1 MRYYQPQLQRWHAKL
16 WHPHNLYERPRS
28 SLEKNRLLHRA
39 EALPPPSF
47 KPKSKLPRLHYGGLQ
62 HCFESSLT
70 TACAPSPAQAATF
83 LRPTAK
89 SLPSPATFRKAITS
103 LQSTIDKD
111 ESDAE
116 RARSFWRD
124 IFYEIGFSSKLYC
137 EIHNS
142 AFIDQHI
149 NRIGDSLGT
158 GGLLMYVQVWNHWA
172 CWCQCHSYSP
182 AEAPL
187 SLVLDSLH
195 ASDHFKRKKD
205 SKPSRTRMMT
215 HIKALRWVALKLDL
229 PVLTA
234 LQSQTV
240 SDFLKSHMRIPFER
254 SEAAPIPLAA
264 LAAWEQRIL
273 SDDSSLPEI
282 ITRGCFLIATVVSLR
297 FRDLLRT
304 KPETLSI
311 QGHILRGI
319 SWRTKT
325 SVSGQPWGVC
335 CLGVT
340 IRPSVRHWVFRFLEA
355 ISSPC
360 SYHHALAL
368 IRLYIQC
375 SWLTPPLLTLE
386 QAKHPSTHSMKST
399 LLAAAGQLNLNLEQ
413 CAKQGHRKKSVQL
426 YSRDDV
432 WPSLFLQRDILVDI
446 STGWR
451 PLTSQSRGAK
461 QPLPEPP
468 FLAPPI
474 TPADLQLLQM
484 VTPKLAPQTLGH
496 TPDVTKEQ
504 QAPLSHSDSEDTSSS
519 SSSSSSS
526 EDEDIRSS
534 SSSILLIN
542 DKSHVIHAARATSPD
557 SSKRSRFDTRNTTFE
572 VNCGS
577 SVLGAPIRLVPEIP
591 VGARVCQRKACLAAI
606 DHFLK

>member
-1 MRYYQPQLQRWHAKL
+1 MKDHAPAWRRIAFYIEQKRYHHLRSNRSPNYPDFIMVDYSTALNHRSPQRVLQVLHKQPHSLDLQPNHYLHLLPFARLLPPYSQQSTRTNQMLREPDHSCVIFSMKSDSHPNSIVKSTTQHLLTNISIASATALALEDFLCMYRFGIIGPAGANAAHTPQLKHLFRWS
-16 WHPHNLYERPRS
+16 WIP
-28 SLEKNRLLHRA
+28 
-39 EALPPPSF
+39 
-47 KPKSKLPRLHYGGLQ
+47 
-62 HCFESSLT
+62 
-70 TACAPSPAQAATF
+70 
-83 LRPTAK
+83 
-89 SLPSPATFRKAITS
+89 
-103 LQSTIDKD
+103 
-111 ESDAE
+111 
-116 RARSFWRD
+116 
-124 IFYEIGFSSKLYC
+124 
-137 EIHNS
+137 
-142 AFIDQHI
+142 
-149 NRIGDSLGT
+149 
-158 GGLLMYVQVWNHWA
+158 
-172 CWCQCHSYSP
+172 
-182 AEAPL
+182 
-187 SLVLDSLH
+187 LH

-282 ITRGCFLIATVVSLR
+282 ITLGCFLIATVVSLR

-304 KPETLSI
+304 KPATLSI

-413 CAKQGHRKKSVQL
+413 RAKQGHRKKSVQL

-534 SSSILLIN
+534 SSSILVIN

-591 VGARVCQRKACLAAI
+591 VGSRVCQRKACLAAI

>member
-1 MRYYQPQLQRWHAKL
+1 
-16 WHPHNLYERPRS
+16 
-28 SLEKNRLLHRA
+28 
-39 EALPPPSF
+39 
-47 KPKSKLPRLHYGGLQ
+47 
-62 HCFESSLT
+62 
-70 TACAPSPAQAATF
+70 
-83 LRPTAK
+83 
-89 SLPSPATFRKAITS
+89 
-103 LQSTIDKD
+103 
-111 ESDAE
+111 
-116 RARSFWRD
+116 
-124 IFYEIGFSSKLYC
+124 
-137 EIHNS
+137 
-142 AFIDQHI
+142 
-149 NRIGDSLGT
+149 
-158 GGLLMYVQVWNHWA
+158 
-172 CWCQCHSYSP
+172 
-182 AEAPL
+182 
-187 SLVLDSLH
+187 
-195 ASDHFKRKKD
+195 
-205 SKPSRTRMMT
+205 MMT

-240 SDFLKSHMRIPFER
+240 SDFLKSHMRILFER

-282 ITRGCFLIATVVSLR
+282 ITLGCFLIATMVSLR

-355 ISSPC
+355 IQIGIDKSRNHWGPQWSPDFLFRSWTDTIPFSPC

-375 SWLTPPLLTLE
+375 SWLTPPLLIHE

-413 CAKQGHRKKSVQL
+413 RAKQGHRKKSVQL

-451 PLTSQSRGAK
+451 PLTSQSGE
-461 QPLPEPP
+461 QSNL
-468 FLAPPI
+468 FLN
-474 TPADLQLLQM
+474 L
-484 VTPKLAPQTLGH
+484 H
-496 TPDVTKEQ
+496 FWHR
-504 QAPLSHSDSEDTSSS
+504 LSHQQIFSCY
-519 SSSSSSS
+519 
-526 EDEDIRSS
+526 RW
-534 SSSILLIN
+534 
-542 DKSHVIHAARATSPD
+542 
-557 SSKRSRFDTRNTTFE
+557 
-572 VNCGS
+572 
-577 SVLGAPIRLVPEIP
+577 
-591 VGARVCQRKACLAAI
+591 
-606 DHFLK
+606 